1 MPLEEQQASIRQKLQ
16 DPAARKKWFEANANT
31 NTRHKIIT
39 DLDLGKGLISLYT
52 LFKVDKEHLG
62 SLCVDENFYKLSKRI
77 FGAEYNTDIVG
88 YQEPTT
94 ELENLRKRAEKDAKR
109 RAFESL
115 PLEEQRTI
123 IRKKLQDSE
132 ARRKWFGTLTIT
144 RHKTI
149 ADLKL
154 GKELGRLYTLFEV
167 DKEGADRV
175 ATDKNFYKLSKRIFG
190 VEYNTDIPGYQEP
203 SAELEKLRKKV
214 QEATKRRAKK

>member
-1 MPLEEQQASIRQKLQ
+1 M
-16 DPAARKKWFEANANT
+16 
-31 NTRHKIIT
+31 
-39 DLDLGKGLISLYT
+39 
-52 LFKVDKEHLG
+52 
-62 SLCVDENFYKLSKRI
+62 
-77 FGAEYNTDIVG
+77 
-88 YQEPTT
+88 
-94 ELENLRKRAEKDAKR
+94 RKRAEKDAKR

-167 DKEGADRV
+167 DKEGVDRA
-175 ATDKNFYKLSKRIFG
+175 ATDDNFYELSRRIF
-190 VEYNTDIPGYQEP
+190 
-203 SAELEKLRKKV
+203 
-214 QEATKRRAKK
+214 